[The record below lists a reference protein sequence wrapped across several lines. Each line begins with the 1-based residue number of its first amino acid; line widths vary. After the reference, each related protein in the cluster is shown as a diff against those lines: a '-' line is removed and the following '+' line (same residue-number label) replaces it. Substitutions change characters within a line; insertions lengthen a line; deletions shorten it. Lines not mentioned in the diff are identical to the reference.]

1 VTESEDFSRSRP
13 NTGGAHERTEAE
25 RFRTRAS
32 RALALARDVTDQ
44 EAARA
49 LKAHAADLLGHA
61 ADLLEKAEAIE
72 RQGET

>member
-1 VTESEDFSRSRP
+1 VTEEDFSRSRP
-13 NTGGAHERTEAE
+13 NTGGAHARTEAE
-25 RFRTRAS
+25 RLRTRAR

-49 LKAHAADLLGHA
+49 LKNHA

-72 RQGET
+72 RQGKT